1 MSAPEKEK
9 DAVRTTIV
17 GGRPPGSGRSTG
29 TIPRGLEVLVKK
41 AAVDPEFRELLFA
54 QRGAAAAVI
63 ELELD
68 PAENAMLDAIPQ
80 EQLAQIVS
88 QTTVPVEQRRVF
100 LGRLA
105 VAMLA
110 VLGVGVAGCGSKEE
124 PEYYGTL
131 GIQPDHPRKKHV
143 KPSAPTNAPPY
154 ALSDGCRPDRPTNAP
169 PSQPPAPLPA
179 GVRPDLPATNSPA
192 TNKPYATR
200 GIQPDRPKTDAT
212 NTPPPPPAG
221 IQPDRP

>member
-1 MSAPEKEK
+1 MSAKEK
-9 DAVRTTIV
+9 DTVRTTIV

-29 TIPRGLEVLVKK
+29 TIPRGIEVLVKK
-41 AAVDPEFRELLFA
+41 AAVDPEFRELLFE
-54 QRGAAAAVI
+54 QRGAAAAAI

-68 PAENAMLDAIPQ
+68 PAEHAILNAIPQ

-110 VLGVGVAGCGSKEE
+110 VLGGSLAGCE
-124 PEYYGTL
+124 PDAPFYTMSA
-131 GIQPDHPRKKHV
+131 GIRSV
-143 KPSAPTNAPPY
+143 LPP
-154 ALSDGCRPDRPTNAP
+154 ATDGIRPDRPTNAP
-169 PSQPPAPLPA
+169 PQLQPPRPAPV
-179 GVRPDLPATNSPA
+179 GVRPDLPATNSPS
-192 TNKPYATR
+192 TNKPHVTR

-212 NTPPPPPAG
+212 NAPPPPPAG

>member
-1 MSAPEKEK
+1 MNTNEK

-54 QRGAAAAVI
+54 QRGGAAASI

-68 PAENAMLDAIPQ
+68 PAEHAMLGSIPQ

-88 QTTVPVEQRRVF
+88 HTTVPVEQRRVF

-110 VLGVGVAGCGSKEE
+110 VIGGGLASCERAESAGVRPE
-124 PEYYGTL
+124 PPSTD
-131 GIQPDHPRKKHV
+131 GI
-143 KPSAPTNAPPY
+143 
-154 ALSDGCRPDRPTNAP
+154 RPDRPTNAP
-169 PSQPPAPLPA
+169 PKLPPLPQPA
-179 GVRPDLPATNSPA
+179 GVRPDLPATNPPTTNQPYRVSPSHGLRPDWPA
-192 TNKPYATR
+192 DITNAPTR
-200 GIQPDRPKTDAT
+200 GIQPDRP
-212 NTPPPPPAG
+212 
-221 IQPDRP
+221 